1 MSCFLFHLPSK
12 DGDDDAFV
20 HVSIW
25 SFCDVSSVGCAKKNR
40 ICFYQIVQETRNL
53 GLSWEYLCILFQTYV
68 LLIFANFHFQKINE
82 M

>member
-25 SFCDVSSVGCAKKNR
+25 SFCDVSSVGCAKT
-40 ICFYQIVQETRNL
+40 I
-53 GLSWEYLCILFQTYV
+53 EYVFI
-68 LLIFANFHFQKINE
+68 K
-82 M
+82 